1 MALPSEAPEINPFN
15 GIAQNLGKAISIDL
29 QSVSVSVPELNLPVV
44 QRDDGKWAIG
54 WHDDAPGPF
63 ENSPPCRGGSNMID
77 RRPEAKAG

>member
-63 ENSPPCRGGSNMID
+63 ET
-77 RRPEAKAG
+77 RRHAEAVAT